1 MSWVLDATPLIYLAK
16 ADRLDVIET
25 LDGPRIVPETVYR
38 EVVTTGVE
46 QGYDDARRIERA
58 VEDGLV
64 DVVAVDT
71 DDSPVATRLARHPGL
86 SGADVAV
93 LACADARDATAVM
106 DESAGRSA
114 AEVEDVETRGT
125 AYLVLAPVRDGQL
138 SKAEGRDAIDA
149 MIDHGWYVAP
159 DVYTKV
165 VGKLESLGDGF
176 ANRSQ

>member
-1 MSWVLDATPLIYLAK
+1 VSWVFDATPLIYLAK
-16 ADRLDVIET
+16 AERLDAIET
-25 LDGPRIVPETVYR
+25 LDEPRVVPDAVYR
-38 EVVTTGVE
+38 EVVTAGVE

-58 VEDGLV
+58 AEDGLV

-86 SGADVAV
+86 SDADVAV
-93 LACADARDATAVM
+93 LACAKARDAIAVM

-125 AYLVLAPVRDGQL
+125 AYLVLAAVRDGEL

-159 DVYTKV
+159 DAYTRI
-165 VGKLESLGDGF
+165 VGKLESF
-176 ANRSQ
+176 E

>member
-1 MSWVLDATPLIYLAK
+1 MIWVLDATPLIYLAK
-16 ADRLDVIET
+16 AERLDVIET
-25 LDGPRIVPETVYR
+25 LDGPRVVPEAVYR
-38 EVVTTGVE
+38 EAVTAGVE
-46 QGYDDARRIERA
+46 RGYDDARRIERA
-58 VEDGLV
+58 VECGLV

-86 SGADVAV
+86 SDADVAV

-114 AEVEDVETRGT
+114 AEVEDIETRGT
-125 AYLVLAPVRDGQL
+125 AYLVLASVRDGQL

-159 DVYTKV
+159 DVYTKTV
-165 VGKLESLGDGF
+165 EKLDSLGE
-176 ANRSQ
+176 